1 MSQRRSFSYIY
12 NVQRIILL
20 VFYTTTAIA
29 LSIPLARLFSLL
41 FTDSLFPLVIS
52 LVLYMVGVVVI
63 GSFIHVVSYI
73 PFNLSSAFDPIKN
86 DIASG
91 QIRTMDQLGRRI
103 CLFTTTFFDFSFVDI
118 EYAAIQVEDHPL
130 ITLEGMPELEEV
142 LEGYQMMER
151 SSQLEQIIRA
161 GRITLQH
168 TKYQLYILPLW
179 FGEHHLGYMALVSR
193 NRISRFFQKFLMEY
207 ENNFLDDQIMLVKQ
221 LLKQEPGK

>member
-1 MSQRRSFSYIY
+1 MGQRRSFSYIY

-29 LSIPLARLFSLL
+29 LSIPLARLFSVL

-73 PFNLSSAFDPIKN
+73 PFNLASAFDPIKN

-91 QIRTMDQLGRRI
+91 EIRTTDQLGRRI

-118 EYAAIQVEDHPL
+118 EYAAIQLEDHPL
-130 ITLEGMPELEEV
+130 ITQEEIPELKEV

-151 SSQLEQIIRA
+151 SGQLEEIIRA
-161 GRITLQH
+161 GRITLH
-168 TKYQLYILPLW
+168 NNNYQLYILPLW

-193 NRISRFFQKFLMEY
+193 NRINRFFQKFLMEY
-207 ENNFLDDQIMLVKQ
+207 ENNFLDDQIMIVKQ
-221 LLKQEPGK
+221 FSKPEPGK

>member
-1 MSQRRSFSYIY
+1 MGQRRSFSYIY

-20 VFYTTTAIA
+20 IFYTTTAIA
-29 LSIPLARLFSLL
+29 LSIPLARLVSVL
-41 FTDSLFPLVIS
+41 FTGSLFPLVIS
-52 LVLYMVGVVVI
+52 LVLYMVAVVVI

-91 QIRTMDQLGRRI
+91 NIRNLEQLGRRI
-103 CLFTTTFFDFSFVDI
+103 CQFTTAFFDFSFVDI
-118 EYAAIQVEDHPL
+118 EYAAIQIEDSPL
-130 ITLEGMPELEEV
+130 ILKEEVPELKEV
-142 LEGYQMMER
+142 LEEYGMMER

-161 GRITLQH
+161 GRITLH
-168 TKYQLYILPLW
+168 ENNYQLYILPLW

-207 ENNFLDDQIMLVKQ
+207 ENNFLDDQIMVVKQ
-221 LLKQEPGK
+221 MYKPEPGA